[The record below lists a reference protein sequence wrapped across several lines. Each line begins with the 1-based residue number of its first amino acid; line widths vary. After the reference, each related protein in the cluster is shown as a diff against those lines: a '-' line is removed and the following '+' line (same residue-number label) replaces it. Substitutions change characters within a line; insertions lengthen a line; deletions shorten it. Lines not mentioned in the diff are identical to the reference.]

1 MANAVFDSFKTGI
14 MTGLIDLDTGV
25 LKVSLVRSYT
35 FSAAHVFVS
44 DVTTAGGVLN
54 GTSAALSGVTV
65 TAGVLDA
72 NDTSVTTTANAT
84 NHYWLLY
91 QASAV
96 TGGADVAA
104 TAQRLVAY
112 FDTGTNIPV
121 VPGTGTV
128 SLTWANT
135 TNKILKVG

>member
-135 TNKILKVG
+135 TNKIMKVG

>member
-14 MTGLIDLDTGV
+14 MTGLIDLDTAV
-25 LKVSLVRSYT
+25 LKVSLVRGYT

-44 DVTTAGGVLN
+44 DVTTASGVLN
-54 GTSAALSGVTV
+54 GTSAALAGVTV
-65 TAGVLDA
+65 TAGVFDA

-104 TAQRLVAY
+104 TAQRLIAY

>member
-1 MANAVFDSFKTGI
+1 MANQVFDSFKTGI

-25 LKVSLVRSYT
+25 LKVSLVRAYT

-44 DVTTAGGVLN
+44 DVTTAGGVIN
-54 GTSAALSGVTV
+54 GTSAALAGVTV

-72 NDTSVTTTANAT
+72 NDTTITTVANAS
-84 NHYWLLY
+84 NHTFLVY

-104 TAQRLVAY
+104 TAQRLIAY

-128 SLTWANT
+128 SLAWANT
-135 TNKILKVG
+135 TNKIIKVG